1 MASPGRCWILTSV
14 SNGTFLT
21 YDLFT
26 KNGFD
31 VDECHYTSDP
41 AAVYTYVHF
50 KKPVHQT
57 TLDYFLQ
64 SLRKTSN
71 FVLFE
76 IFGYESICKSGPDQ
90 KLEEH
95 VGFKVLLDHYLTQNP
110 TFTSCTDGKP
120 EISRGI
126 FWKNDAV
133 PRIKEILKSRSQK
146 LASHFEDMQQELRA
160 YKEKASL
167 TETLQQELLNAQAKA
182 RNAHAKVRRY
192 EHYKFVYFVLEY
204 RISHLD
210 REAQKQLLEPDHLG
224 RPIFP
229 GSVFLRSF
237 YESA

>member
-1 MASPGRCWILTSV
+1 MTSPGRCWVLTSV

-31 VDECHYTSDP
+31 VDECHYTSDA

-50 KKPVHQT
+50 KKPIHQT
-57 TLDYFLQ
+57 TLDNFLQ
-64 SLRKTSN
+64 SLRKTCN

-95 VGFKVLLDHYLTQNP
+95 VGFKVLLNHYLAQNP
-110 TFTSCTDGKP
+110 AFTSCTDGKP

-133 PRIKEILKSRSQK
+133 PRIKEILKVRSQT
-146 LASHFEDMQQELRA
+146 LASHFDGMQQELRA

-167 TETLQQELLNAQAKA
+167 VETLQQELLNAEAKIG
-182 RNAHAKVRRY
+182 RY

-237 YESA
+237 YDEASA

>member
-1 MASPGRCWILTSV
+1 MTSPGTCWILTSV

-31 VDECHYTSDP
+31 VDECHYTSDA

-50 KKPVHQT
+50 KKPIHQR

-76 IFGYESICKSGPDQ
+76 IFGYESICKSSPDQ

-120 EISRGI
+120 GISRGI
-126 FWKNDAV
+126 FWKNDTV
-133 PRIKEILKSRSQK
+133 PRIKEILKVRSQT
-146 LASHFEDMQQELRA
+146 LASYFDGMQQELRA

-167 TETLQQELLNAQAKA
+167 VETLQQELLNAEAKA
-182 RNAHAKVRRY
+182 RHY
-192 EHYKFVYFVLEY
+192 EHYRFVYFVLEH
-204 RISHLD
+204 RISHMD

-237 YESA
+237 YDEASA